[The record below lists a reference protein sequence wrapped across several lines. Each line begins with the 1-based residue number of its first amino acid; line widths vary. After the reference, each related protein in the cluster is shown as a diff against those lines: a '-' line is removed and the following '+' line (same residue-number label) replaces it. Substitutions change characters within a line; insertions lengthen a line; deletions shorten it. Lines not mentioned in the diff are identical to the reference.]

1 MFLAFQLSDIVTVPF
16 GWLMAALYHF
26 TDNYGVAMILFGI
39 LVQLILMPINAKSKK
54 SMMKMSRL
62 TPRIQDIQNRYAGDP
77 QKQNELMQKLY
88 QEEGVSMGGGCL
100 WSFIPMLILF
110 PLFAVI
116 RQPITYILMESEEV
130 AMQIVREE
138 GVSMGGGCLWSFIP
152 MLILF
157 PLFAVIRQPI
167 TYILMESEE
176 VAMQI
181 VSVIRNA
188 APELF
193 SGNNY
198 YDQVIAAQA
207 IPQFAEE
214 LKAAIP
220 GISELALAGINFNF
234 LGVNLGT
241 IPQFNIFSPSWVWDW
256 AHIGAFLIPVV
267 SAGSQVLQMWISQ
280 KTNDNLGTIPQ
291 FNIFS
296 PSWVWDWAHIGAFLI
311 PVVSAGSQVL
321 QMWISQKTNDSVI
334 TDENGVQD
342 KETAKKSQ
350 QNQSMQIMMWMM
362 PLMSLWIGFTVSA
375 GLSLYWFI
383 GGVTRMISDPIM
395 TKHYRNMQI
404 MMWMMPL
411 MSLWIGFTV
420 SAGLS
425 LYWFIGGVTRMIS
438 DPIMTKHYRK
448 IYDAEDA
455 IRLQKAM
462 EQERLEAEKER
473 IRAERRAAN
482 PDGITTNTSKKK
494 LQKQQRDQEQAAK
507 AAAAKELEAE
517 KERIRA
523 ERRAA
528 NPDGITT
535 NTSKKKLQKQQ
546 RDQEQAAKAA
556 AAKEY
561 ASKKGIVLEEEAE
574 EQCMSG
580 IPSRPYCKGR
590 NYSPN
595 RYGAHATEE

>member
-16 GWLMAALYHF
+16 GWLMAVLYHF
-26 TDNYGVAMILFGI
+26 TNNYGVAMILFGI

-100 WSFIPMLILF
+100 WSFVPMLILF

-130 AMQIVREE
+130 
-138 GVSMGGGCLWSFIP
+138 S
-152 MLILF
+152 
-157 PLFAVIRQPI
+157 
-167 TYILMESEE
+167 
-176 VAMQI
+176 MQI
-181 VSVIRNA
+181 VSFIRNA

-193 SGNNY
+193 SPNNY

-234 LGVNLGT
+234 LGINLGT

-256 AHIGAFLIPVV
+256 AHIGAFLIPV
-267 SAGSQVLQMWISQ
+267 I
-280 KTNDNLGTIPQ
+280 
-291 FNIFS
+291 
-296 PSWVWDWAHIGAFLI
+296 
-311 PVVSAGSQVL
+311 SAGSQVL

-350 QNQSMQIMMWMM
+350 QNQS
-362 PLMSLWIGFTVSA
+362 
-375 GLSLYWFI
+375 
-383 GGVTRMISDPIM
+383 
-395 TKHYRNMQI
+395 MQI

-507 AAAAKELEAE
+507 AAAAKEY
-517 KERIRA
+517 
-523 ERRAA
+523 AA
-528 NPDGITT
+528 
-535 NTSKKKLQKQQ
+535 
-546 RDQEQAAKAA
+546 
-556 AAKEY
+556 
-561 ASKKGIVLEEEAE
+561 KKGIVLEEEAE

>member
-16 GWLMAALYHF
+16 GWLMSALYHF
-26 TDNYGVAMILFGI
+26 TDNYGVAMILFGV

-88 QEEGVSMGGGCL
+88 Q
-100 WSFIPMLILF
+100 
-110 PLFAVI
+110 
-116 RQPITYILMESEEV
+116 
-130 AMQIVREE
+130 EE

-280 KTNDNLGTIPQ
+280 KTND
-291 FNIFS
+291 
-296 PSWVWDWAHIGAFLI
+296 
-311 PVVSAGSQVL
+311 
-321 QMWISQKTNDSVI
+321 SVI

-395 TKHYRNMQI
+395 TKHYR
-404 MMWMMPL
+404 
-411 MSLWIGFTV
+411 
-420 SAGLS
+420 
-425 LYWFIGGVTRMIS
+425 
-438 DPIMTKHYRK
+438 K

-455 IRLQKAM
+455 VRLQKAM
-462 EQERLEAEKER
+462 ELERLEE
-473 IRAERRAAN
+473 
-482 PDGITTNTSKKK
+482 
-494 LQKQQRDQEQAAK
+494 
-507 AAAAKELEAE
+507 E

-561 ASKKGIVLEEEAE
+561 AAKKGIVLEEEAE

-595 RYGAHATEE
+595 RYGVHATEE